1 MFRSTKAALGSVVP
15 EYSGAQLGDE
25 RRARRLV
32 AIARRIEAE
41 PRTSFPGAMQSTA
54 ELEAFYRFINR
65 RQFSPEQI
73 VDPHQRMTLERA
85 ANSGT
90 VLVVHDT
97 MPAEFSGRTPRPGLG
112 VTSTKSQFG
121 FLAHVSLAMRVD
133 EERTA
138 LGVIRFETFTRSGV
152 KWSVVKKSR
161 TKVRDDPQRESL
173 RWWRAIAAVE
183 KARQDRFEAIH
194 VMDAEA
200 DCYELFSQMQDAHC
214 RFVVRSGQAQRRTL
228 ADDESSSLRELAN
241 QLRPTTRRTIEVSAR
256 YHAKR
261 QPRNLKKRHPARSAR
276 KARLAIAST
285 TVDLAPTRYSKVGRG
300 PVRVNLVRV
309 WEPAPPNN
317 AAPVEWLLLTN
328 EPATTP
334 IEFARI
340 VDIYRARWT
349 IEEYFKALKTGCSLE
364 QRQINSYE
372 GLRKVMALFVPIAY
386 RLLLL
391 RGLQRQRARSSARQ
405 FFSDVDL
412 LLLQSDDAT
421 RELPPLRTLADAMT
435 YVARM
440 GGHLKQNG
448 PPGWQTLARGYE
460 RLLALRAGWQAAIAL
475 SPALNTKKWD
485 QS

>member
-1 MFRSTKAALGSVVP
+1 MFRSTQAAQGSVVP
-15 EYSGAQLGDE
+15 EYGGAQLGDE
-25 RRARRLV
+25 RRSRRLL
-32 AIARRIEAE
+32 AIARRLEAE

-65 RQFSPEQI
+65 RQFSPDQI
-73 VDPHQRMTLERA
+73 VAPHQRMTLERA
-85 ANSGT
+85 EEAGT

-112 VTSTKSQFG
+112 VTTTKSQFG
-121 FLAHVSLAMRVD
+121 FLAHVSLAVRVD
-133 EERTA
+133 EWRSA
-138 LGVIRFETFTRSGV
+138 LGVIRFETFTRSGT
-152 KWSVVKKSR
+152 KWSAVKKSR

-173 RWWRAIAAVE
+173 RWWRAVAAVE
-183 KARQDRFEAIH
+183 KDRQERFEAIH

-200 DCYELFSQMQDAHC
+200 DFYELFSQMQDAGC
-214 RFVVRSGQAQRRTL
+214 RFVVRAGQAQRGTL
-228 ADDESSSLRELAN
+228 SEGKPSSLRELADA
-241 QLRPTTRRTIEVSAR
+241 LRPATRRTIEVSAR

-261 QPRNLKKRHPARSAR
+261 QPLNLKKRHPARTAR

-285 TVDLAPTRYSKVGRG
+285 EVELAPTRYSKIAAG
-300 PVRVNLVRV
+300 PVRLNLVRV
-309 WEPAPPNN
+309 WEPVPPEN
-317 AAPVEWLLLTN
+317 ATAVEWLLLTS

-334 IEFARI
+334 AELARI
-340 VDIYRARWT
+340 VDIYRARWI

-460 RLLALRAGWQAAIAL
+460 RLLSLRAGWEAAMVL
-475 SPALNTKKWD
+475 TPSFSGRRRD